1 MSYDHMIPALDICDY
16 VISTFPHHLSL
27 LLMLPGLSLCFLTFL
42 EFTSLQPFLIFLLQV
57 EQNETCREWCLD
69 IPFNNLACHVRCFH
83 SHLKYVD
90 VAIHKKMSCILELF
104 FDILLNLGMLNHF
117 PFYEVCFSI
126 LHTYNLTEYQ
136 SLHWIENQKQRTIN
150 IFMIQI
156 SLYVNRKP
164 NFLICVIIGAKH

>member
-57 EQNETCREWCLD
+57 EQNEKCREWCLD
-69 IPFNNLACHVRCFH
+69 IPFNNLACYVRCFH

-117 PFYEVCFSI
+117 QFYEVCFSI
-126 LHTYNLTEYQ
+126 LHTYNLTVLPFITLNRKSETKNNKY
-136 SLHWIENQKQRTIN
+136 
-150 IFMIQI
+150 FMIQI